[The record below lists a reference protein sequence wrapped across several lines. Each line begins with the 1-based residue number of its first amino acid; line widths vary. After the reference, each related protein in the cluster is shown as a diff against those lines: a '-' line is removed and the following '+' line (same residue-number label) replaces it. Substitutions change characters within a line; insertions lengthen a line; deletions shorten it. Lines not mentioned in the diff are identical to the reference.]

1 MYVSSNLETGK
12 EHRVDRRGLRIQ
24 AVTFDFWGTL
34 YEHREAEPVRMA
46 LLRQKVRVDGDL
58 QQAYDHVHQLAHHYW
73 RVEQRSLPT
82 AERVDTM
89 LDVLGVSAPPPVR
102 KELITGFEEALLQM
116 SPAPVPGVRCLLQA
130 LQELGIPMGLIS
142 DTGITPGRV
151 LRAVMARDG
160 LLSFFAHCTFSDEVG
175 RAKPHPLPFQHTL
188 EALGVEAPSA
198 THIGDL
204 PETDIV
210 GAKGVG
216 MRAVLFTGVTGL
228 REGSEQAD
236 ALLASYNDLEAV
248 LRALDWD

>member
-1 MYVSSNLETGK
+1 MG
-12 EHRVDRRGLRIQ
+12 RRDLRIQ

-46 LLRQKVRVDGDL
+46 LLRQKLRVEGDL
-58 QQAYDHVHQLAHHYW
+58 QQAYDHVHQVAHHYW

-82 AERVDTM
+82 AKRVDTL
-89 LDVLGVSAPPPVR
+89 LDCLGISASPSVR
-102 KELITGFEEALLQM
+102 AELVEGFEEALLQM
-116 SPAPVPGVRCLLQA
+116 APDPIPGVHRLLRA
-130 LQELGIPMGLIS
+130 LQEQGIPMGLIS

-151 LRAVMARDG
+151 LREVMARDG
-160 LLSFFAHCTFSDEVG
+160 LLSFFQYCAFSDEVG

-188 EALGVEAPSA
+188 EALAVEAPFA
-198 THIGDL
+198 AHIGDL

-228 REGSEQAD
+228 SEGSEQAD
-236 ALLASYNDLEAV
+236 ALLASYDDLEDV
-248 LRALDWD
+248 LRALDGD